1 MILAGALTSVLLG
14 ALPLADL
21 WPYQVVRLPD
31 GSFEYSYDVTPL
43 LHVKGSAD
51 ARAAHG
57 EAAVMAFLESLP
69 KEVKVRV
76 INVPGLVV
84 SAGRG
89 VEPTPLA
96 TSFAETS
103 EVPIRS
109 KGRPKGMQMRFSLHP
124 DTPKLL
130 PSVDSLV
137 FSARQV
143 EWGTMAAI
151 AVEVDGQ
158 RTALLNRLL
167 DASLARLRELK
178 EGDAYEG
185 ALALGGRAA
194 AALACVDPKKIPAKV
209 RAHKALFAAAD
220 ADVQSL
226 LGDRDYAAIPRPFS
240 NSAELRCVWLRAWA
254 TSRRFPNT
262 RGGAVAVLQFIEQV
276 RRDGAAKKAWQQ
288 ILARRDRYFGTPE
301 EDRISLWI
309 QKAGD
314 DPGAYVERLSDF
326 LESLPYDDRVPPEL
340 ISAPSTPFSVF
351 RHGLRGRER
360 SASVEELAAAV
371 ADGRIELPATKD
383 TPWPVLREG
392 VLAPMLTAEGADVQ
406 FDSHWRDRLV
416 GTFATLV
423 NAHHEAQGDG
433 RERELETEE
442 RTEMKLRLMVPPHL
456 EAEPLV
462 FLYARQAASLDR
474 LAALLQGDKLAGLK
488 VYDLDGKKSAE
499 GSVPAAKRWA
509 SILRGL
515 ALLAAPEVRKLAG
528 ADVAAARAFLQ
539 SWRGEAAMRAD
550 VRSATVNPV
559 ATGEERQHSAITG
572 VARRELA
579 VTYTEQPAL
588 ISKLP
593 NGFTLT
599 TDAEQRYIVPVLHTV
614 QVRAPS
620 SAPPLT
626 RAALSKAV
634 DKVGR
639 EPDKVEGAFME
650 AVSPAP

>member
-1 MILAGALTSVLLG
+1 MLAGALTGLLLG

-21 WPYQVVRLPD
+21 WPYQVIRLPD

-57 EAAVMAFLESLP
+57 EAAVMAFLESVP
-69 KEVKVRV
+69 REVKVRV

-96 TSFAETS
+96 SSFATTS

-109 KGRPKGMQMRFSLHP
+109 KGKPKGMQMRFSLHP

-130 PSVDSLV
+130 PSVDALM

-143 EWGTMAAI
+143 EQGTLAAL
-151 AVEVDGQ
+151 AVEIDGQ

-167 DASLARLRELK
+167 DVSLKRAKELK
-178 EGDAYEG
+178 EGDEYEG
-185 ALALGGRAA
+185 ALALGARAA
-194 AALACVDPKKIPAKV
+194 AALGCIDARKLPAKV
-209 RAHKALFAAAD
+209 RAHKAMFAAAD

-226 LGDRDYAAIPRPFS
+226 LGDRDVAAIPRPFS
-240 NSAELRCVWLRAWA
+240 YSQELRCVWLRAWA

-276 RRDGAAKKAWQQ
+276 KKDAATRKAWQSITQ
-288 ILARRDRYFGTPE
+288 RRDRYFGAPA
-301 EDRISLWI
+301 EDRIALWFE
-309 QKAGD
+309 KAGD
-314 DPGAYVERLSDF
+314 DPGGFAERLSDF
-326 LESLPYDDRVPPEL
+326 LNTLPYDDRVPPEL
-340 ISAPSTPFSVF
+340 IAAHATPFSVF
-351 RHGLRGRER
+351 RQGLKGRER
-360 SASVEELAAAV
+360 GASVEELAAAV
-371 ADGRIELPATKD
+371 ADGRIELPAAKD

-392 VLAPMLTAEGADVQ
+392 VLAPMLTAEGAEVQ

-423 NAHHEAQGDG
+423 NAHHQAQGDG
-433 RERELETEE
+433 REREVETDE

-462 FLYARQAASLDR
+462 YLYARQAASLER
-474 LAALLQGDKLAGLK
+474 LVSLLQADKLSGLK
-488 VYDLDGKKSAE
+488 VYDLSGKKSAE
-499 GSVPAAKRWA
+499 GSVPGAKRWA

-528 ADVAAARAFLQ
+528 PDVAAARAFLK
-539 SWRGEAAMRAD
+539 SWRSEPAMKAD
-550 VRSATVNPV
+550 VLSATVNPV
-559 ATGEERQHSAITG
+559 AVGEDRQHSAITG

-614 QVRAPS
+614 EVRGPS
-620 SAPPLT
+620 STPP
-626 RAALSKAV
+626 LSKAALEKAVERV
-634 DKVGR
+634 DR

-650 AVSPAP
+650 ALTGP